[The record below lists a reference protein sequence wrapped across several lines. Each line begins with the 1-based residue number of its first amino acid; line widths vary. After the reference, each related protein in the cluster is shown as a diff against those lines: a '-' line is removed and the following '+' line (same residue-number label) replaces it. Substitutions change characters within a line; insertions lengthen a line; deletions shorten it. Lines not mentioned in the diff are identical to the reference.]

1 MKLRHYLKQLR
12 QFLVFDAMDIIKIV
26 SVCVISTVLCRL
38 FDKESREY
46 QVYIRVASAVIVF
59 SFVLIYI
66 SPLIETVRTI
76 FEYSASDTDYLKI
89 LFKATGICYVSQLAS
104 DMCRDSGDSLLSSQA
119 ELAGRVGLTVTA
131 MPLFEEVV
139 QIIIS
144 FSQI

>member
-1 MKLRHYLKQLR
+1 
-12 QFLVFDAMDIIKIV
+12 MDIIKIV
-26 SVCVISTVLCRL
+26 SVCIISTVICRL
-38 FDKESREY
+38 FDKELREY
-46 QVYIRVASAVIVF
+46 QVYIRVAAAVLIF

-66 SPLIETVRTI
+66 SPLIETIRKI

-89 LFKATGICYVSQLAS
+89 LFKATGICYISQFAS

-119 ELAGRVGLTVTA
+119 ELAGRVGLIVTA
-131 MPLFEEVV
+131 MPLFEQVV